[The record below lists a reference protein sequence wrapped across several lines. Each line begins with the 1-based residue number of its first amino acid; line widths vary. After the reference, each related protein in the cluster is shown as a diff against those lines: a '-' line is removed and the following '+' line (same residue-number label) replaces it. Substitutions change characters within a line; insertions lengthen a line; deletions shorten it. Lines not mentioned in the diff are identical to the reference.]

1 MVSDCKSLEKKK
13 GIEVKRKKKKGG
25 RKKKDKNEEIIVGE
39 KGENAKWKREKAIMY
54 LFSEERSYIQEVLLV
69 SFVGL

>member
-39 KGENAKWKREKAIMY
+39 KGENAK
-54 LFSEERSYIQEVLLV
+54 
-69 SFVGL
+69 